1 MAAALRKYWLLLLLA
16 AMVLL
21 PLGTPWLLSK
31 YYLDL
36 WTKVLIFGIMLLGY
50 DILGGYT
57 GLVSLGHALFFGL
70 GGYCAAFVINN
81 YTNHLFP
88 VLLVALAAATL
99 VGIVVGYFSTQ
110 TKDIFFV
117 FLTLAF
123 AQFFYL
129 AAFNLTDITG
139 GDNGIS
145 IAKAVIGLPG
155 VWVAQITRPYGFYY
169 LVLAFFVAAYLVCRR
184 VTKSPFGQVLVAIRE
199 NEERVTYLGYNVRKI
214 KVKSYM
220 ISIYLA
226 TVAGVLFGT
235 YQDFV
240 SPGMLH
246 WTLSGD
252 LILMSVLG
260 GMGTL
265 IGPVIGGAIIILLG
279 DELSSLT
286 ENWMI
291 FIGAFFVLT
300 ILFAPQGVVGLFN
313 KWRWLNG
320 DAAGSRRA
328 EQEFQPASNPK

>member
-1 MAAALRKYWLLLLLA
+1 MILGYQRYRFLLA
-16 AMVLL
+16 AAVLAAL
-21 PLGTPWLLSK
+21 PWGTPSLFSE

-36 WTKVLIFGIMLLGY
+36 FTKILIYGIMLLGY
-50 DILGGYT
+50 DVLAGYT

-70 GGYCAAFVINN
+70 GGYAAAFTI
-81 YTNHLFP
+81 NHLSTNLAP
-88 VLLVALAAATL
+88 VLAVALLATL
-99 VGIVVGYFSTQ
+99 LIGLLVGFFSTQ

-129 AAFNLTDITG
+129 AAFNLTTITG

-145 IAKAVIGLPG
+145 LAKVTIGIPG
-155 VWVAQITRPYGFYY
+155 LWEQQVARPYGFYY
-169 LVLAFFVAAYLVCRR
+169 LVLFFFLLAYLLCRR
-184 VTKSPFGQVLVAIRE
+184 VISSPFGRVLVAIRE
-199 NEERVTYLGYNVRKI
+199 NEERVSYLGYNIRRIKI
-214 KVKSYM
+214 KSYM
-220 ISIYLA
+220 ISAYLA
-226 TVAGVLFGT
+226 AVAGVLFGT

-240 SPGMLH
+240 SPGMLD

-265 IGPVIGGAIIILLG
+265 VGPVIGGGIIMLLG

-291 FIGAFFVLT
+291 FIGAFFVLM
-300 ILFAPQGVVGLFN
+300 IIFAPDGVMGIVSNL
-313 KWRWLNG
+313 K
-320 DAAGSRRA
+320 RRKR
-328 EQEFQPASNPK
+328 S